1 MYLYMKMAGTPIK
14 LGSVLSF
21 CIVLYAM
28 YYRKND
34 MGDERLHPM
43 REQLLILESQN
54 RVGLGSF
61 QPRVA
66 LGYGACHDLFVN
78 ATLLL
83 DHRELNGEPEHHSE
97 IRNNDELLKSFA
109 YFFKH
114 GAAAERFVSNSKLY
128 DNLVEKALKL
138 SDSRWSIGGN
148 APLMAKRFHIEGWEV
163 LLAGK
168 MSSKLKSYIPNEIKI
183 VGSEENE
190 EVKDDIHMI
199 LEYKAD
205 AKFGELKAPRANRY
219 ILHNDE
225 NNPLLSSLE
234 KFAEHLP
241 QFTPD
246 LLVISGLQMMD
257 NFPFKKTDTQD
268 LRADRLELVK
278 KQILSQPAQTLIHF
292 EMASYVDL
300 ELLLHLKTKVLPY
313 VDSMGMNE
321 QELTNIHNL
330 LLYGNVSYAAD
341 SNPRVATALDQMRK
355 TFQMIRQRNQEHNS
369 DRKLTRIHVHTLAYQ
384 AILTVKDSS
393 WKRTAAATAKASL
406 TAHRYVCNAQN
417 ILLEKSKLL
426 LDDSFA
432 TSTANDNNSRVVIEP
447 TNPVACWEETLEGDV
462 VEICVA
468 PVLICT
474 EAQLTAGAGDN
485 ISAAGLVLQIEK

>member
-1 MYLYMKMAGTPIK
+1 MAGTPIK

-21 CIVLYAM
+21 CIVLYAV

-34 MGDERLHPM
+34 IGDVRLYPM

-54 RVGLGSF
+54 QVGSGNF
-61 QPRVA
+61 QPKVA
-66 LGYGACHDLFVN
+66 LGYGACHDIFVN

-83 DHRELNGEPEHHSE
+83 NHRDLKGEPEHFSE
-97 IRNNDELLKSFA
+97 IKSKEELVKSFA

-128 DNLVEKALKL
+128 DDIVERALKL
-138 SDSRWSIGGN
+138 EGSRWSIGGN
-148 APLMAKRFHIEGWEV
+148 APLMAKRFYMEGWKV

-168 MSSKLKSYIPNEIKI
+168 MSSKLKSYIPKEIKI
-183 VGSEENE
+183 VGADANE
-190 EVKDDIHMI
+190 KVKDDIHMI

-205 AKFGELKAPRANRY
+205 ETFGGLKASRANRY
-219 ILHNDE
+219 IIHNDL

-234 KFAEHLP
+234 RFDEHLP
-241 QFTPD
+241 QFNPD
-246 LLVISGLQMMD
+246 LLVIS
-257 NFPFKKTDTQD
+257 D
-268 LRADRLELVK
+268 LRADRLKLVK
-278 KQILSQPAQTLIHF
+278 KQILSQPLETLVHF

-300 ELLLHLKTKVLPY
+300 ELLLHLESKVLPY
-313 VDSMGMNE
+313 VDSVGMNE
-321 QELTNIHNL
+321 QELTNLHNL
-330 LLYGNVSYAAD
+330 LLYGNVSYVAD

-355 TFQMIRQRNQEHNS
+355 TFQMIRLKNKEHNS
-369 DRKLTRIHVHTLAYQ
+369 NRKVTRIHVHTLAYQ
-384 AILTVKDSS
+384 AILTVKDSN

-406 TAHRYVCNAQN
+406 TAHRYVCNAPT
-417 ILLEKSKLL
+417 ISLEKSKLL

-432 TSTANDNNSRVVIEP
+432 TTTENDNNSRVFLEP
-447 TNPVACWEETLEGDV
+447 TKPVACWDETLDGDK

-485 ISAAGLVLQIEK
+485 ISAAGLVLQIQK